1 MFISVIINN
10 PFLFH
15 PINTKILK
23 KDLFSLSQLDYLVV
37 FFHKVYQ
44 KNQQF
49 VDLFQL
55 VFCADFFCDHLMNFY
70 NTY

>member
-1 MFISVIINN
+1 MFISLIKEI

-15 PINTKILK
+15 PITTKILK

-37 FFHKVYQ
+37 VFHKVYR
-44 KNQQF
+44 KNHQF
-49 VDLFQL
+49 VDPFQL

-70 NTY
+70 ITY